1 MPASKLYWLGCA
13 AGAALLSASLAH
25 AQDGQAAYNAN
36 CLSCHQTDGRGVP
49 GVFPDLTES
58 PLLAGE
64 AGPLL
69 RYMLYQEKP
78 EGFEGSGGF
87 AAMPQFDY
95 LDDATLAALLTF
107 AREEFA
113 GGAGAI
119 GAEDVAAA
127 RD

>member
-1 MPASKLYWLGCA
+1 MSASRLHWLGFA
-13 AGAALLSASLAH
+13 AGAALLSFSPAQ

-69 RYMLYQEKP
+69 RYILYQEKP

-95 LDDATLAALLTF
+95 LDDATLSALLTY
-107 AREEFA
+107 ARQEFA

-119 GAEDVAAA
+119 TAEEAAAA